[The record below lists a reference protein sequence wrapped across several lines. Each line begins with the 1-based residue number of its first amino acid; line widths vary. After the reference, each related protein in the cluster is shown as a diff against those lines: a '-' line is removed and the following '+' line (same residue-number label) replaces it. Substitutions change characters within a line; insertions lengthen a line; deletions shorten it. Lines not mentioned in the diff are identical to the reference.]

1 MFIICLL
8 LLGKHFLFVNIKQ
21 QYTFFRIGKKNK
33 ARYID
38 SVTRNVFKSGPQTCQ
53 IGLINRCVDIFLSFQ
68 CKATKKSVKVE
79 IFS

>member
-33 ARYID
+33 ARYMD

-53 IGLINRCVDIFLSFQ
+53 IGLINRCV
-68 CKATKKSVKVE
+68 AY
-79 IFS
+79 FSKLPVQSNEKICES